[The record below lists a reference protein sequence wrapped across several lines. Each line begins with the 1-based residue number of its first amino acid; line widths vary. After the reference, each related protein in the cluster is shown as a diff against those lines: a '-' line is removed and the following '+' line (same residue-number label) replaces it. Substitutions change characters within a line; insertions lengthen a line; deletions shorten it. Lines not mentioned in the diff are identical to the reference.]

1 MRQAASFVL
10 LGLVC
15 PATVWYGGLSV
26 TPPMIGGLSV
36 PALLGGCRSV
46 CLSVTHN
53 CLGSRLRF
61 QTWDFHAYAI
71 SKSCMPAGSPAFTT
85 CHAHVAL
92 VAVGSVFFEK
102 RYLYLP
108 VLVPAEKQRSKFRT
122 TEPKDIFSSNLPC
135 PPPTFSFYAIN
146 FGDPDISSS
155 KNEHKFR
162 YTRLVKCRIGW

>member
-1 MRQAASFVL
+1 MHAQLVRQAASFVL

-85 CHAHVAL
+85 CPCRVTSSSWQRFLRKKIPLSTCTSTSREATFKVQDD
-92 VAVGSVFFEK
+92 GTK
-102 RYLYLP
+102 RYIFIQFAL
-108 VLVPAEKQRSKFRT
+108 ST
-122 TEPKDIFSSNLPC
+122 THIFFLC
-135 PPPTFSFYAIN
+135 
-146 FGDPDISSS
+146 
-155 KNEHKFR
+155 HKFR
-162 YTRLVKCRIGW
+162 GPRHKFVQK